1 MKIKIT
7 NILTLVIAII
17 GLSSCRYIGPFSG
30 REESADSIVPKE
42 KIDKGLQNVTAS
54 SRYGVEGYYYSNDEV
69 EAYYENVQ
77 VGPSK

>member
-7 NILTLVIAII
+7 NILTLVFAII

-42 KIDKGLQNVTAS
+42 KIDQGLELVD
-54 SRYGVEGYYYSNDEV
+54 SNLNRHEV
-69 EAYYENVQ
+69 ERYYESVQ